1 MCSTA
6 QWCHVKGGMP
16 IFAPL
21 RITLL
26 LLKEVLALW
35 FIQLAKFFSEGA
47 YFCFYEIFFKFLYYQ
62 QDTKYLSTTD
72 KNECAGVGT

>member
-1 MCSTA
+1 M
-6 QWCHVKGGMP
+6 
-16 IFAPL
+16 

-26 LLKEVLALW
+26 LLALW